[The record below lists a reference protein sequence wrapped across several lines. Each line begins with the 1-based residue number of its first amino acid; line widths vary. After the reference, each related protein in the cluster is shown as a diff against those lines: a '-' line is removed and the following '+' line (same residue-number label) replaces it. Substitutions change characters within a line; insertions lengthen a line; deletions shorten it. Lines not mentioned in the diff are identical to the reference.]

1 MPKLNAKKL
10 IIAII
15 FLTLFTNVYSQQ
27 QTDSLKTILSK
38 TNGKQKVDLLAEI
51 SKQYEK
57 IQPDSGIIYALK
69 SKTLADQLDYK
80 LGTAVSLLR
89 LGGNYSNKTDFTNAL
104 KYLNE
109 SLSLSKELKDSVIIS
124 DCLNRIGR
132 VYFDRSNYRESL
144 QFYFQSL
151 AISEKIKYK
160 AGIATTYNGI
170 GIVYDATG
178 DNENALNYHLKA
190 LRIKEEIGDLR
201 DISYSLNNI
210 GGIYDNLARF
220 DEALDYYKRSL
231 AIKERLHDKRGIGI
245 SFNNIGLIFFRKS
258 NFNEARKYFSRSLKI
273 KEEIGDRNG
282 ISNTLIYFGDL
293 EKAKNN
299 YADALTNYQKSLV
312 IKEGFGDRR
321 GIANIYLN
329 IGSVYTLSK
338 KYSDAEYYLKKGIK
352 LSREVGIRDL
362 VLKGLGFL
370 TELYKELEDS
380 KNALKIF
387 EEHQALKDSLFSEQ
401 IITRISELQFRYE
414 IEKNIKENELLK
426 KDLKISELEVKQQTS
441 LRNLF
446 IIVSILIVLLSI
458 VIYTRYREKNK
469 LVTEIQ
475 RQKIELEKLNETL
488 NNTNRKL
495 EELNNTKDKFFS
507 IIAHDLKNP
516 FNSILGFSE
525 IIIEDIDELDKKTL
539 TEYAQIIN
547 DAARGTNIL
556 LQNLLD
562 WARTQTGQL
571 EVCKEKFNLTD
582 IIEENI
588 QLLSLSA
595 DKKGLKLS
603 NNFDEQAIVY
613 ADKSMIS
620 TVIRNLI
627 SNAIKFTS
635 EGEITLMI
643 YRDENHFQISVSD
656 TGKGIS
662 PEIQEKIFKMD
673 SSFTTKG
680 TSQESGTGLGLL
692 LCKEFV
698 ERNDG
703 TIWVKS
709 EIEKGSSFQFT
720 VPKA

>member
-1 MPKLNAKKL
+1 LNTRKL
-10 IIAII
+10 IITAILLI
-15 FLTLFTNVYSQQ
+15 FFANAYSQQ
-27 QTDSLKTILSK
+27 KVDSLKTLINK
-38 TNGKQKVDLLAEI
+38 TNGKEKVDLFSEI

-57 IQPDSGIIYALK
+57 IQPDSGIVYALK
-69 SKTLADQLDYK
+69 SKTLADQINYK
-80 LGTAVSLLR
+80 FGTAISLVR
-89 LGGNYSNKTDFTNAL
+89 LGGNYSNKSDFANAL

-109 SLSLSKELKDSVIIS
+109 SLSLAKDLKDSVIIS
-124 DCLNRIGR
+124 DCLNKMGR
-132 VYFDRSNYRESL
+132 VYFDQSNYRLSL
-144 QFYFQSL
+144 QHYFQSL
-151 AISEKIKYK
+151 AISERINYK
-160 AGIATTYNGI
+160 AGIAANYNGI
-170 GIVYDATG
+170 GILYDATG
-178 DNENALNYHLKA
+178 DNENALDYHLKA
-190 LRIKEEIGDLR
+190 LRIKEEVGDLL
-201 DISYSLNNI
+201 DISYSINNI
-210 GGIYDNLARF
+210 GGIYDNLSRF

-231 AIKERLHDKRGIGI
+231 AIKEKLHDKRGTGI
-245 SFNNIGLIFFRKS
+245 SLNNIGLIFFRKN
-258 NFNEARKYFSRSLKI
+258 NFKEAQEYFSRSLKI
-273 KEEIGDRNG
+273 KEEIGDMNG

-299 YADALTNYQKSLV
+299 YVNALTNYKKSLT
-312 IKEGFGDRR
+312 IKESLGDRR

-329 IGSVYTLSK
+329 IGNVYTLSK
-338 KYSDAEYYLKKGIK
+338 KYDDAKFYLEKGIK
-352 LSREVGIRDL
+352 LSRKVGIKDL

-370 TELYKELEDS
+370 SSLYKNEGDF
-380 KNALKIF
+380 KNALKVF

-426 KDLKISELEVKQQTS
+426 KDLKISELEVRQQTS

-446 IIVSILIVLLSI
+446 IIVSALIVLLSI
-458 VIYTRYREKNK
+458 VVYIRYREKNK
-469 LVTEIQ
+469 LVKEIQ
-475 RQKIELEKLNETL
+475 RQKIELEKLNKTL
-488 NNTNRKL
+488 NNTNKKL

-525 IIIEDIDELDKKTL
+525 IIIEDIDELDKNTL
-539 TEYAQIIN
+539 SEYAQIIN

-562 WARTQTGQL
+562 WARTQTGQI
-571 EVCKEKFNLTD
+571 EVCKEKFNLTE
-582 IIEENI
+582 IIQENI
-588 QLLSLSA
+588 QLLSLAA

-603 NNFDEQAIVY
+603 SKSDQESVVY

-627 SNAIKFTS
+627 SNAIKFTG
-635 EGEITLMI
+635 EGEITVYI
-643 YRDENHFQISVSD
+643 DQKENHFQISVSD

-662 PEIQEKIFKMD
+662 SEVQEKLFKMD

-692 LCKEFV
+692 LCREFV

-709 EIEKGSSFQFT
+709 EIGKGSSFQFT
-720 VPKA
+720 APKA